1 MTNTNIILNGF
12 TVLDSGMLT
21 LIQDLGRFGQANL
34 GLTNGGPA
42 DRDAFNWANRLL
54 GNSVNDAML
63 EVTYGGVKLKA
74 NLDTAICVTGAK
86 LPLVINGANSKLWC
100 VHKIK
105 AGDVIEL
112 GMPTEGVRSYIAVLG
127 GIQVEKQFG
136 SCATV
141 VREQVGGLVG
151 DKLKVGD
158 ALPLVAAPYFPK
170 QRLYLAG
177 EGIPKYNTTITLN
190 VVLGYQQHHF
200 SQLQK
205 RRFFCSEYQVSKQW
219 DRMGYRL
226 QGPVIKM
233 QQTSMLSEG
242 IALGAIQLPPDGQP
256 IVLMYDRQTIGGYP
270 KIGSVLSLDL
280 AKLAQCGQGAKVH
293 FRPMTIEQAHN
304 ELHLAKYR
312 YDNTAIKVM
321 DW

>member
-1 MTNTNIILNGF
+1 MLNGL
-12 TVLDSGMLT
+12 TVLNSGMLAQ
-21 LIQDLGRFGQANL
+21 IQDLGRVGYSDL

-42 DRDAFNWANRLL
+42 DREAFNWANRLL

-63 EVTYGGVKLKA
+63 EVTYGGIKLKA

-86 LPLVINGANSKLWC
+86 VSLAINGTDSELWC
-100 VHKIK
+100 VHKVK

-112 GMPTEGVRSYIAVLG
+112 DMPTEGIRSYIAVLG

-136 SCATV
+136 SRATV
-141 VREQVGGLVG
+141 VREKVGGLTG
-151 DKLKVGD
+151 DKLKAGD
-158 ALPLVAAPYFPK
+158 ALPLVTIPNFPR
-170 QRLYLAG
+170 QRFYLTA
-177 EGIPKYNTTITLN
+177 EDIPKYSTTITLN
-190 VVLGYQQHHF
+190 VVLGYQQHDF

-205 RRFFCSEYQVSKQW
+205 RRFFSSEYQVSKQW

-226 QGPVIKM
+226 QGPAIEMK
-233 QQTSMLSEG
+233 QTSMLSEG
-242 IALGAIQLPPDGQP
+242 IALGAIQVPPDGQP

-304 ELHLAKYR
+304 ELHLTKYR
-312 YDNTAIKVM
+312 YDNTVIKAM